1 MPGPYGVHEQ
11 EDAVDVVGH
20 DHERVYSHMAEMP
33 RDRVPAGRHN
43 TARSVAPHLAL
54 YNVAKQMLVVA
65 GTDGDKVRSR
75 L

>member
-20 DHERVYSHMAEMP
+20 DDKRIYRHMAEMVWNG
-33 RDRVPAGRHN
+33 VPAGPHN
-43 TARSVAPHLAL
+43 TAPPVAAHLAL
-54 YNVAKQMLVVA
+54 CNLAKQALVVA

-75 L
+75 P

>member
-1 MPGPYGVHEQ
+1 MPRPYGLTEQ
-11 EDAVDVVGH
+11 QHAVDMVGH
-20 DHERVYSHMAEMP
+20 DDKRIHNHTAEMMWNG
-33 RDRVPAGRHN
+33 VPAGRHK

-54 YNVAKQMLVVA
+54 YYLAKQALVVA